1 MEEFLPN
8 SHRIYVMSTYENI
21 LEKGRE
27 LGREEGLELGR
38 EEGLELGREEGLEL
52 GREEGLELGRE
63 EEKLN
68 QQTKTILNGFDKK
81 KLSVSDLSELLEVS
95 EEYVLNILKENG
107 RIPS

>member
-1 MEEFLPN
+1 MKEFPPN
-8 SHRIYVMSTYENI
+8 SHRIYDMSTYENI

-27 LGREEGLELGR
+27 EGLELGR
-38 EEGLELGREEGLEL
+38 EEGREEGLEL